1 MFPWALLAGGVW
13 FVMVLLFVLSLCLA
27 AKMDPASSIAETHQL
42 KIDEEVLPEPG
53 HLPQTSHSSLP
64 PVMAL
69 VEISRRS

>member
-1 MFPWALLAGGVW
+1 
-13 FVMVLLFVLSLCLA
+13 VLSLCLA

-42 KIDEEVLPEPG
+42 KIDEEVLPEPD

-69 VEISRRS
+69 VAISRRS